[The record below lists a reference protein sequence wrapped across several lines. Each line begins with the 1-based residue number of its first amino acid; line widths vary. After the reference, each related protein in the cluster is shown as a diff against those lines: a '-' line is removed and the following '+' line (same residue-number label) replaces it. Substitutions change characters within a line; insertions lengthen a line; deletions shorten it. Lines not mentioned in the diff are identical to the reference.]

1 MINLLSKLIPNSLVG
16 PPNGLT
22 IETISLLCTH
32 RKLHGSHSR
41 AYVRKLG
48 IPQNVEELNRLS
60 CDAGNTERH
69 SSHLH
74 KEQLQIR
81 KWKYCK
87 CKQRK
92 KDSIEADPTGSPDRA
107 YSIDDGLKITPAL
120 ISIYNNWNW
129 AMFANEK
136 HTMKTNP
143 QAALKT
149 TTVKTTG
156 EGRGVYANY
165 ISVLSQAARHARGVV
180 FRNEYSQ
187 VSLS

>member
-22 IETISLLCTH
+22 IETLLFVCLH
-32 RKLHGSHSR
+32 RKLHGSHIR

-60 CDAGNTERH
+60 CDDGNTERPY
-69 SSHLH
+69 SHLH

-87 CKQRK
+87 CKQRNI
-92 KDSIEADPTGSPDRA
+92 DSIEADPTGSPDKA

-120 ISIYNNWNW
+120 ISIYTNWNL
-129 AMFANEK
+129 AMFATET

-143 QAALKT
+143 QAALK
-149 TTVKTTG
+149 KD
-156 EGRGVYANY
+156 
-165 ISVLSQAARHARGVV
+165 S
-180 FRNEYSQ
+180 
-187 VSLS
+187 